1 MGSHYSYLSFNPTHP
16 IVIVG
21 DTRGHVVSVKL
32 SPNLRKLDKG
42 VRSALQNK
50 DTKVIFIIKPNRNR
64 LLTFQIFSQK
74 AGEME
79 ILKLE
84 KVLSQVREPQKKDE
98 KELYW

>member
-1 MGSHYSYLSFNPTHP
+1 M
-16 IVIVG
+16 
-21 DTRGHVVSVKL
+21 VSVKL

-50 DTKVIFIIKPNRNR
+50 DTKVIFIIQTDK
-64 LLTFQIFSQK
+64 LLTFLIFPQK

-98 KELYW
+98 KELY

>member
-50 DTKVIFIIKPNRNR
+50 DTKVIFIIR
-64 LLTFQIFSQK
+64 LTGFLHFKSFLRKQGRWKF
-74 AGEME
+74 
-79 ILKLE
+79 
-84 KVLSQVREPQKKDE
+84 
-98 KELYW
+98 

>member
-1 MGSHYSYLSFNPTHP
+1 M
-16 IVIVG
+16 
-21 DTRGHVVSVKL
+21 VSVKL

-50 DTKVIFIIKPNRNR
+50 DTKVIFIIRTDQ
-64 LLTFQIFSQK
+64 LLTFLIIPQK

-98 KELYW
+98 KEF

>member
-1 MGSHYSYLSFNPTHP
+1 MGLYSSYFSFNPTHP

-50 DTKVIFIIKPNRNR
+50 DTKVINDE
-64 LLTFQIFSQK
+64 LTSVLH
-74 AGEME
+74 
-79 ILKLE
+79 LKSFLR
-84 KVLSQVREPQKKDE
+84 KQGRWKS
-98 KELYW
+98 